1 MQIFLTKWFARWA
14 IKEGLPEQALCAAVA
29 EMEQGLIDAYLGGYV
44 IKKRVALNGRGKSGG
59 VRTILGFKLKD
70 KAFFLYGFAKNQ
82 RDNIDDKELQAL
94 KMLASELMKYDRKA
108 LDSAIQAQELIELKE
123 GKNEQT

>member
-14 IKEGLPEQALCAAVA
+14 IKEGLPEQALCVAVA

-44 IKKRVALNGRGKSGG
+44 VKKRVALNGRGKSGD
-59 VRTILGFKLKD
+59 VRTILGFKLKE

-94 KMLASELMKYDRKA
+94 TMLASELMKYDRKA
-108 LDSAIQAQELIELKE
+108 LDRAIQAQELIELKE